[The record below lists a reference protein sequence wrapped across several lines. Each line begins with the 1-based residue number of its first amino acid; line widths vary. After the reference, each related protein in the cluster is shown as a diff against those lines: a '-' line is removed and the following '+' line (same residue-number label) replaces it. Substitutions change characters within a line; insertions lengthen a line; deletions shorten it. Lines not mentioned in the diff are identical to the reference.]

1 MSILD
6 IVLVIELVLLA
17 AIAIVLLV
25 ALLQRN
31 RQNRQVYP
39 CTGGTCLYTPNPYL
53 PVGTY
58 PGLYGSGSTT
68 FAQMPEM
75 TSGQFP
81 YDQMPVG
88 KASGQMPAGPASDGR
103 MPSGRTAFSN
113 CRMPGGGSQGQAA
126 ARRSASSPAP
136 ESRVFPSGSLE
147 KAGESFRQRNKT
159 IITPGV
165 DSQALRDN
173 DHGNRYGSE
182 TLNAHVA
189 GKAAGRLQ
197 RWRVDFIEL
206 NSGRRVSRDFRNH
219 LVVGRMVNSSMESG
233 RLYLSM
239 DATVS
244 RTQFCLFVSDAGLML
259 ENLSNV
265 NITRKNGCPVW
276 QPVPL
281 EEGDILQ
288 LGRMR
293 YLVKEIQPAA

>member
-103 MPSGRTAFSN
+103 MPSGRTAFSETGIASVSLHLCTLLFACA
-113 CRMPGGGSQGQAA
+113 CR
-126 ARRSASSPAP
+126 R
-136 ESRVFPSGSLE
+136 
-147 KAGESFRQRNKT
+147 
-159 IITPGV
+159 I
-165 DSQALRDN
+165 
-173 DHGNRYGSE
+173 
-182 TLNAHVA
+182 NA
-189 GKAAGRLQ
+189 
-197 RWRVDFIEL
+197 
-206 NSGRRVSRDFRNH
+206 
-219 LVVGRMVNSSMESG
+219 
-233 RLYLSM
+233 
-239 DATVS
+239 
-244 RTQFCLFVSDAGLML
+244 CLFV
-259 ENLSNV
+259 
-265 NITRKNGCPVW
+265 
-276 QPVPL
+276 
-281 EEGDILQ
+281 DI
-288 LGRMR
+288 
-293 YLVKEIQPAA
+293 